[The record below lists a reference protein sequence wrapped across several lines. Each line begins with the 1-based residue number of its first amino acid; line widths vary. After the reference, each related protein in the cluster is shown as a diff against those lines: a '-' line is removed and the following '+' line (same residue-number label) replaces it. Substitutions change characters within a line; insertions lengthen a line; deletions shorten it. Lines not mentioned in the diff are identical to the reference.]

1 MATIKEIANRAGVS
15 PSTVSRVLNY
25 DKALSVADNTK
36 KKIFEAAE
44 ELSYHKVR
52 GKKTEI
58 CKIAF
63 LHWVNDQEELDD
75 IYYMAIRFGIEKRAD
90 MSNVTLVKYR
100 EDELEQIETDVEGI
114 IAVGHFNQDQVRALK
129 KLEKK
134 IVFVDSNPDET
145 ASDAVLVDFER
156 ISKMIIDHYVKQG
169 YIEIGFI
176 GGYETFKDTTEPMTD
191 LRERYYRSYMAEL
204 DLLQEKFIFVSDFSV
219 DSGYQQMKKA
229 IRTLGE
235 ELPGAFY
242 VANDP
247 MAVGCLRAL
256 HESGIKVP
264 DDVSLIGVN
273 DITVSKYLFP
283 PLSSVKIYTELMGE
297 TAVDLALERIQEE
310 RKVPK
315 KVYLS
320 SELKI
325 RQS

>member
-1 MATIKEIANRAGVS
+1 MATIKEIADRAGVS

-25 DKALSVADNTK
+25 DKALSVADTTK
-36 KKIFEAAE
+36 KRIFETAE
-44 ELSYHKVR
+44 ELSYQKVR
-52 GKKTEI
+52 GKKTEVRT
-58 CKIAF
+58 IAF
-63 LHWVNDQEELDD
+63 LHWVDDREELDD

-90 MSNVTLVKYR
+90 MSNVKLVKYG
-100 EDELEQIETDVEGI
+100 EGELEQIEADVEGI
-114 IAVGHFNQDQVRALK
+114 IAVGHFNQDQVQALK

-156 ISKMIIDHYVKQG
+156 ISKMIIDHYVEQG
-169 YIEIGFI
+169 YREIGFI

-204 DLLQEKFIFVSDFSV
+204 GLLQEKFIFVADFSV
-219 DSGYQQMKKA
+219 DSGYEQMKKA
-229 IRTLGE
+229 IHTLGE

-256 HESGIKVP
+256 HESGLNVP
-264 DDVSLIGVN
+264 DDVSLIGIN

-297 TAVDLALERIQEE
+297 TAVDLVLERIQEE

-320 SELKI
+320 SELML

>member
-1 MATIKEIANRAGVS
+1 MATIKEIADRAGVS

-25 DKALSVADNTK
+25 DKALSVADTTK
-36 KKIFEAAE
+36 KRIFEAAE
-44 ELSYHKVR
+44 ELSYQKVR
-52 GKKTEI
+52 GKKTEVRT
-58 CKIAF
+58 IAF
-63 LHWVNDQEELDD
+63 LHWVDDQEELDD

-90 MSNVTLVKYR
+90 MSNVKLVKYG
-100 EDELEQIETDVEGI
+100 EGELEQIETDVEGI

-156 ISKMIIDHYVKQG
+156 ISTMIIDHYVKQG
-169 YIEIGFI
+169 YKEIGFI

-204 DLLQEKFIFVSDFSV
+204 GLLQEKFIFVSDFSV

-229 IRTLGE
+229 IHTLGE

-256 HESGIKVP
+256 HESGINVP

-297 TAVDLALERIQEE
+297 TAVDLVLERIQEE

-320 SELKI
+320 SELML
-325 RQS
+325 RQT

>member
-1 MATIKEIANRAGVS
+1 MATIKEIADRAGVS

-25 DKALSVADNTK
+25 DKALSVADTTK
-36 KKIFEAAE
+36 KRIFEAAE
-44 ELSYHKVR
+44 ELSYQKVR
-52 GKKTEI
+52 GKKTEVRT
-58 CKIAF
+58 IAF
-63 LHWVNDQEELDD
+63 LHWVDDQEELDD

-90 MSNVTLVKYR
+90 MSNVKLVKYG

-114 IAVGHFNQDQVRALK
+114 IAVGHFNQDQVQALK
-129 KLEKK
+129 RLEKK

-169 YIEIGFI
+169 YKEIGFI

-204 DLLQEKFIFVSDFSV
+204 GLLQEKFIFVADFSV
-219 DSGYQQMKKA
+219 DSGYQQMEKA

-256 HESGIKVP
+256 HESGLNVP
-264 DDVSLIGVN
+264 DDVSLIGIN

-297 TAVDLALERIQEE
+297 TAVDLVLERIQEE

-315 KVYLS
+315 KVYLNS
-320 SELKI
+320 DLQL